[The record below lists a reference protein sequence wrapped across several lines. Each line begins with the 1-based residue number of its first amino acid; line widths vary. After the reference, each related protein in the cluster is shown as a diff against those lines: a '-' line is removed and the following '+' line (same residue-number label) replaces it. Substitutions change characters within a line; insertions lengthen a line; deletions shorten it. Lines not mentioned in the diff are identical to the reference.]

1 MLPRTLE
8 PEVMDAPDDAA
19 DYEAMDHRAVNAR
32 FVDDLLAAGLE
43 DCRAAY
49 DPEREEP
56 PTIDLLDLG
65 TGTAQIPVLL
75 CQRELNL
82 RLLAVDAA
90 HEMLHLARL
99 NIEIAGLRDSIQLDW
114 ADCKQLPHADALF
127 DGVISNS
134 IIHHIPEPITV
145 LREAVRV
152 CRAGGLLF
160 IRDLARPD
168 SRDMVEYLVQQYA
181 GTENAHQQQLFRD
194 SLHAALTLEE
204 IRALVVDL
212 GFAAETVQM
221 TSDRH
226 WTWVARK

>member
-19 DYEAMDHRAVNAR
+19 DYEAMDHRTVNTR

-43 DCRAAY
+43 DCRQSY
-49 DPEREEP
+49 DPEREDP
-56 PTIDLLDLG
+56 PSIDVLDLG
-65 TGTAQIPVLL
+65 TGTAQIPILL
-75 CQRELNL
+75 CQRDLHL
-82 RLLAVDAA
+82 RVIAVDAA
-90 HEMLHLARL
+90 YEMLHLAKV
-99 NIEIAGLRDSIQLDW
+99 NVEIAGLRDAIQLDMG
-114 ADCKQLPHADALF
+114 DCKELAYANGLF
-127 DGVISNS
+127 DAVMSNS
-134 IIHHIPEPITV
+134 IIHHIPEPLAV

-168 SRDMVEYLVQQYA
+168 STDMVEYLVQQYA

-194 SLHAALTLEE
+194 SLHAALTVDEV
-204 IRALVVDL
+204 RTLVGEL
-212 GFAAETVQM
+212 GFAPETVQM

>member
-1 MLPRTLE
+1 MLLRTLE
-8 PEVMDAPDDAA
+8 PEVMDAVNDAA
-19 DYEAMDHRAVNAR
+19 DYEAMDHGAVNTR
-32 FVDDLLAAGLE
+32 FVDELLAASLE
-43 DCRAAY
+43 DCRQTY
-49 DPEREEP
+49 DAEHDDP
-56 PTIDLLDLG
+56 PTIDVLDLG

-82 RLLAVDAA
+82 RVLAVDAA
-90 HEMLHLARL
+90 HEMLLLARL

-114 ADCKQLPHADALF
+114 ADCKELPHADELF

-134 IIHHIPEPITV
+134 IIHHIPEPLLV

-168 SRDMVEYLVQQYA
+168 SAEMVDYLVQQYA

-194 SLHAALTLEE
+194 SLHAALTLDEV
-204 IRALVVDL
+204 RALVGEL
-212 GFAAETVQM
+212 GFAPEIVQL

>member
-8 PEVMDAPDDAA
+8 PEVMDAPHDAA

-49 DPEREEP
+49 DPEREEA
-56 PTIDLLDLG
+56 PTIDVLDLG

-82 RLLAVDAA
+82 RVLAVDAA

-114 ADCKQLPHADALF
+114 ADCKQLPHADELF
-127 DGVISNS
+127 DAVISNS

-194 SLHAALTLEE
+194 SLHAALTVDEV
-204 IRALVVDL
+204 RALVGEL
-212 GFAAETVQM
+212 GFMPETVQM

-226 WTWVARK
+226 WTWVAKK

>member
-8 PEVMDAPDDAA
+8 PEIMDAPDDAA
-19 DYEAMDHRAVNAR
+19 DYEAMDHRAVNIR

-43 DCRAAY
+43 NCRAAY
-49 DPEREEP
+49 DVEREEP

-82 RLLAVDAA
+82 RVLAVDAA

-114 ADCKQLPHADALF
+114 ADCKELPHVAEYF

-134 IIHHIPEPITV
+134 IIHHIPEPLVV

-152 CRAGGLLF
+152 CRTGGLLF
-160 IRDLARPD
+160 VRDLARPD
-168 SRDMVEYLVQQYA
+168 STDMVEYLVQQYA
-181 GTENAHQQQLFRD
+181 GTENAHQQQLFRE
-194 SLHAALTLEE
+194 SLHAALTVDEV
-204 IRALVVDL
+204 RGLVGEL
-212 GFAAETVQM
+212 GFMHETVQM